1 MDYSLSIRYLCVA
14 IYSIRDPTVETKV
27 KNYIN
32 IKLPEELAR
41 EVDELVKDRTLGYR
55 SRGEFVA
62 EATRL
67 HLLKIKGSLGI
78 QTPSKDRLNSP

>member
-1 MDYSLSIRYLCVA
+1 MDYTFSIRYLCIA
-14 IYSIRDPTVETKV
+14 LYSICDPSVETKV
-27 KNYIN
+27 KTYVN

-55 SRGEFVA
+55 SRGEFVT

-67 HLLKIKGSLGI
+67 HLLKIKAL
-78 QTPSKDRLNSP
+78 KKE